1 MLWSTNRGHA
11 GPAHADRDRTWTASP
26 VPLETGLNLITLTAV
41 DASSNEAS
49 TSLTVN
55 LAEPEPVIF
64 VSPLSM
70 PFGSVPVG
78 SASTLQSCDGA
89 QRRDGRT

>member
-1 MLWSTNRGHA
+1 MFWSTNRAMPGPLRLAA
-11 GPAHADRDRTWTASP
+11 GDMWTASA

-41 DASSNEAS
+41 DASSTEAS

-64 VSPLSM
+64 VSPLSL
-70 PFGSVPVG
+70 PFGTVPVG
-78 SASTLQSCDGA
+78 GVSAVQNVTVRNDGTA
-89 QRRDGRT
+89 T